1 MLETVSLV
9 FNATGVTIDNAYTRC
24 NMNDSLERL
33 KTIQHRIQKAC
44 LAAGRQAQEIS
55 LLAVSK
61 RQPSEII
68 SVFNSLGL
76 FAFGENQLQEALK
89 KQGEL
94 SGLDLQW
101 HFIGTVQS
109 NKTRALAENFD
120 WVQSVDRQKTLTRLS
135 AQRPQHLGPLNV
147 CLQVNIDREP
157 QKAGA
162 NPEDILKL
170 AEVADKLD
178 NISLRGLMALPK
190 VTDIAAE
197 QHTSFRNVKILFEDL
212 RGAGHD
218 VDTLSMGMSSDLE
231 VAIAEGSTMVRI
243 GTDLLGK
250 RMT

>member
-1 MLETVSLV
+1 
-9 FNATGVTIDNAYTRC
+9 
-24 NMNDSLERL
+24 MNDASERL
-33 KTIQHRIQKAC
+33 KTVQHRIQTAC
-44 LAAGRQAQEIS
+44 LAVGRQTQEIS

-68 SVFNSLGL
+68 NIFNKLGL
-76 FAFGENQLQEALK
+76 IAFGENQLQEALK
-89 KQGEL
+89 KQQEL

-162 NPEDILKL
+162 SPEDILKL
-170 AEVADKLD
+170 AETAANLD
-178 NISLRGLMALPK
+178 NINLRGLMALPRMTNK
-190 VTDIAAE
+190 AAQ
-197 QHTSFRNVKILFEDL
+197 QHTSFRNVRILFEDL
-212 RGAGHD
+212 RSAGHG